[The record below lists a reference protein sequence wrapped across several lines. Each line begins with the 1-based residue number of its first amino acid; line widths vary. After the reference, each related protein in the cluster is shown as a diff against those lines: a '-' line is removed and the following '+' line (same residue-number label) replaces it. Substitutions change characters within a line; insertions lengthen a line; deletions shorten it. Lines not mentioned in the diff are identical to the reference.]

1 MNELIFSALGKIG
14 FIIGLVIVISF
25 LLSFPVY
32 LLWNGCLVGAFAGVH
47 EVTWMQAWGIM
58 VLAALLIKNVEV
70 KSKG

>member
-1 MNELIFSALGKIG
+1 MNQLVFATLGKIG

-32 LLWNGCLVGAFAGVH
+32 LLWNGCLVSAIDGVR
-47 EVTWMQAWGIM
+47 EVSWIQAWGIM
-58 VLAALLIKNVEV
+58 ILAALLIKNVEV

>member
-1 MNELIFSALGKIG
+1 MNELVFSALGKIG

-32 LLWNGCLVGAFAGVH
+32 LLWNGCLVGAIDGVR
-47 EVTWMQAWGIM
+47 EVSWVQAWGIM
-58 VLAALLIKNVEV
+58 ILAALLIKNVEV

>member
-14 FIIGLVIVISF
+14 FIIGIIIGLSF

-32 LLWNGCLVGAFAGVH
+32 LLWNGCLVGAIDGVR
-47 EVTWMQAWGIM
+47 EVSWVQAWGIM
-58 VLAALLIKNVEV
+58 ILAALLIKNVEV